1 MASINQVEPYA
12 ALADVYQP
20 AGFAD
25 YSAEL
30 APRLLDMAFSME
42 WTGRSLYD
50 MACGTGDAACW
61 FGEQGFRVIGTD
73 LSPHMLRFG
82 TARAEQTGISAQFVT
97 GDIRTFD
104 TGQKAEMVTCLGSSL
119 NYVPT
124 LRDLESVFRQA
135 QATTNSGKLFI
146 FDLFTIQGLARR
158 DAIDRVLFDNGKD
171 IFIVMRESF
180 NYETLQLIRRY
191 TIMRYTESGWQRAEE
206 THLLRG
212 YPIQ

>member
-12 ALADVYQP
+12 ALADVYQT

-50 MACGTGDAACW
+50 MACGTGDLACW
-61 FGEQGFRVIGTD
+61 FAEQGFRAIGVD
-73 LSPHMLRFG
+73 LSPQMLGYG
-82 TARAEQTGISAQFVT
+82 TARAEEHGTSAHFVT

-104 TGQKAEMVTCLGSSL
+104 TGQKVELVTCLGSSL

-124 LRDLESVFRQA
+124 LRDLENVFKQA
-135 QATTNSGKLFI
+135 QITMNTGKLFV
-146 FDLFTIQGLARR
+146 FDIFTIQGLARQ

-180 NYETLQLIRRY
+180 NYETLQMTRRY
-191 TIMRYTESGWQRAEE
+191 TIMRYSDKGGWQRTEE
-206 THLLRG
+206 T
-212 YPIQ
+212 Q